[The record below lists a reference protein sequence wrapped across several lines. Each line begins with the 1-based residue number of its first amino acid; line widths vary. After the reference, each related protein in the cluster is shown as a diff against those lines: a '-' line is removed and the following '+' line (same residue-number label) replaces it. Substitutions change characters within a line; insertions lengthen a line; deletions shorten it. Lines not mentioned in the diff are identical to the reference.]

1 MTHTAPEVRPFSPDP
16 DFDFEIRCALGAC
29 SEGAG
34 DPGEIL
40 AAVADVHKGDHEGW
54 YAAWLDLAE
63 RTLATAAGCAAGD
76 HRVSASA
83 AYLRAATYFGVAV
96 NAVSSLPQTDR
107 LASTFAQQQ
116 RAWHGFL
123 ATTAADVTPLAIP
136 YEGRNLTGW
145 FVRSSAPGSQG
156 GATLVAVNGS
166 DGSLA
171 SLWAT
176 CVAPALRRGYAAVI
190 FDGPGQQA
198 ELFEGRSFFRPDWEH
213 VLTPVYDAVTA
224 LAGVDPARVALYGE
238 SQGGFWVAR
247 ALAFEH
253 RFAAA
258 VADPGV
264 VDVSTSWTSH
274 VPSSML
280 HLLDTGMTE
289 RFDRE
294 MAFGMRF
301 APDAARTW
309 RFRARP
315 YGTTGYA
322 ETIGQVRR
330 YTVAEVANR
339 ITTQLLILS
348 PEHEQFWPGQS
359 SELAAL
365 TPGVSTL
372 LPFTAAEGG
381 DGHCEPL
388 APALVAQRVFDWL
401 DERLARQEW

>member
-1 MTHTAPEVRPFSPDP
+1 MTHATPRTPPFSPDP

-40 AAVADVHKGDHEGW
+40 AAVSQVRKGDHEGW
-54 YAAWLDLAE
+54 YAAWLALAE
-63 RTLATAAGCAAGD
+63 RTLATAASCAGGD
-76 HRVSASA
+76 HRVSASE
-83 AYLRAATYFGVAV
+83 AYLRAAVYFGVAV
-96 NAVSSLPQTDR
+96 NAASSLAESDR
-107 LASTFAQQQ
+107 LAPTFAQQQ
-116 RAWHGFL
+116 RAWRGFL
-123 ATTAADVTPLAIP
+123 ATTAAAVVALKIP
-136 YEGRNLTGW
+136 YEGRHLSGW
-145 FVRSSAPGSQG
+145 LARPSAPN

-171 SLWAT
+171 ALWAT

-213 VLTPVYDAVTA
+213 VLTPVYNAVSA
-224 LAGVDPARVALYGE
+224 LPGLDPARVALYGV

-258 VADPGV
+258 VTDPGV

-274 VPSSML
+274 LPASML
-280 HLLDTGMTE
+280 HLLETGKPE
-289 RFDRE
+289 RFDKE

-301 APDAARTW
+301 APETARTW

-315 YGTTGYA
+315 YATTGYA
-322 ETIGQVRR
+322 ETIDEVRR
-330 YTVAEVANR
+330 YTAAEVASA
-339 ITTQLLILS
+339 ITTPLLILA
-348 PEHEQFWPGQS
+348 PEQEQFWPGQS
-359 SELAAL
+359 AQLADL

-372 LPFTAAEGG
+372 ALFTAAEGG
-381 DGHCEPL
+381 AGHCEPL

-401 DERLARQEW
+401 DERLAP